1 MKFSIYINQLSIIEN
16 GLDIDIIEASILNFI
31 IEFSKS
37 EAIQKIEENG
47 VVYFWISYEKVCS
60 ELPILKLKKD
70 SVYRRIK
77 KLCEVGLLERYGKG
91 KELGKSFFALTKK
104 CEKLNF
110 TDIGKLSEWSEI
122 KPKDNGRKAEGVR
135 KKIRRTS
142 DEKPNNKKTNI
153 KKPIQEIKEEV
164 SLSDES
170 GLFPEEPKT
179 HSASNDEG
187 KLYSKMVDLYF
198 NWFKDLNG
206 GIPPKFGKAD
216 GSAMKQIINY
226 FKYIHKQANNGKDE
240 VEEVI
245 LMFTYILTNWAKID
259 PFLQKQTKL
268 IQINGNIQNIINDLK
283 NGKRNSTSKSDKS
296 EHARTSRVQDAFGK
310 IDDIFN
316 SKR

>member
-77 KLCEVGLLERYGKG
+77 KLCEVGLLEQYGKG
-91 KELGKSFFALTKK
+91 KELGKSFFALTKE

-110 TDIGKLSEWSEI
+110 TDIGKLSEGSEI
-122 KPKDNGRKAEGVR
+122 KPKDIGKKSEAVR
-135 KKIRRTS
+135 KKIRSTS
-142 DEKPNNKKTNI
+142 DEKPNNKKNNI
-153 KKPIQEIKEEV
+153 KKPVQEIKEEV
-164 SLSDES
+164 SLSGES

-179 HSASNDEG
+179 PSASNDEG
-187 KLYSKMVDLYF
+187 KLYSKMVELYF

>member
-1 MKFSIYINQLSIIEN
+1 MELFLSYEYGDRNKSAFELEAELWDSFQRLRSVDCKNKLIVFYLPLARIVSAQLYAKRVSDEIAFEDFLQYARVGLIEAIDRYQPDRGVKFSSFADRRIR
-16 GLDIDIIEASILNFI
+16 GAILNE
-31 IEFSKS
+31 IE
-37 EAIQKIEENG
+37 IQTEKQQQVAMMARIRQKNEE
-47 VVYFWISYEKVCS
+47 EK
-60 ELPILKLKKD
+60 
-70 SVYRRIK
+70 
-77 KLCEVGLLERYGKG
+77 
-91 KELGKSFFALTKK
+91 
-104 CEKLNF
+104 
-110 TDIGKLSEWSEI
+110 
-122 KPKDNGRKAEGVR
+122 
-135 KKIRRTS
+135 
-142 DEKPNNKKTNI
+142 NKKEKI
-153 KKPIQEIKEEV
+153 IQEEV
-164 SLSDES
+164 SLSGES

-179 HSASNDEG
+179 PSASNDEG

-316 SKR
+316 SK

>member
-1 MKFSIYINQLSIIEN
+1 MSEKNQDFTTIKNKIMTSGVSLKALGLFLFLKSKPKDWRFSTLRIKNEVKD
-16 GLDIDIIEASILNFI
+16 GLASIRSAMQEL
-31 IEFSKS
+31 
-37 EAIQKIEENG
+37 EA
-47 VVYFWISYEKVCS
+47 
-60 ELPILKLKKD
+60 
-70 SVYRRIK
+70 
-77 KLCEVGLLERYGKG
+77 VGLVKRLKTKNEKG
-91 KELGKSFFALTKK
+91 QFEINYIFNETVSENPTT
-104 CEKLNF
+104 EKP
-110 TDIGKLSEWSEI
+110 KSEI
-122 KPKDNGRKAEGVR
+122 KKPSSRVR
-135 KKIRRTS
+135 KSADGKTNDGKTEIGN
-142 DEKPNNKKTNI
+142 PNNKK
-153 KKPIQEIKEEV
+153 KKEEVKNKKEKIIQEEV
-164 SLSDES
+164 SLSGES
-170 GLFPEEPKT
+170 GLFPEEPQT
-179 HSASNDEG
+179 ASASNDDG
-187 KLYSKMVDLYF
+187 KLYSKMVELYF

-226 FKYIHKQANNGKDE
+226 FKFIHKQANNGKDE

-283 NGKRNSTSKSDKS
+283 NGKRISTSKSDKS

>member
-1 MKFSIYINQLSIIEN
+1 MQENKGFTIIKNEIINSGKISLKALGLFLYLKSKPEDWRFSTIR
-16 GLDIDIIEASILNFI
+16 
-31 IEFSKS
+31 
-37 EAIQKIEENG
+37 IQKDFSDGLFAIR
-47 VVYFWISYEKVCS
+47 KAMK
-60 ELPILKLKKD
+60 ELE
-70 SVYRRIK
+70 
-77 KLCEVGLLERYGKG
+77 EVGLLERKKTKNEKG
-91 KELGKSFFALTKK
+91 QFEINYIFSETVSENPTT
-104 CEKLNF
+104 EKP
-110 TDIGKLSEWSEI
+110 TTEI
-122 KPKDNGRKAEGVR
+122 KKPSNRVRKSDNGKT
-135 KKIRRTS
+135 KIG
-142 DEKPNNKKTNI
+142 KPNNNKKKEAVKN
-153 KKPIQEIKEEV
+153 KKEKTIQEEV
-164 SLSDES
+164 SLSGES

-179 HSASNDEG
+179 PSASNDEG

-198 NWFKDLNG
+198 NWFKDLND